1 MRAARRPAHLLVR
14 AHPSVQQT
22 LHRALGRRRR
32 DRPECLRAVAWSMI
46 MRAWPTTTAEN
57 TLLSISAR
65 DPLKHDLEERCW
77 CVFTA
82 RT

>member
-1 MRAARRPAHLLVR
+1 M
-14 AHPSVQQT
+14 
-22 LHRALGRRRR
+22 
-32 DRPECLRAVAWSMI
+32 RAVAWSMI